1 MARPKALLTEEL
13 DGFEVTLSDDGEP
26 PTEIQLF
33 AAGTNATSKG
43 DFVFDAES
51 ARDVMLAFASH
62 GADRLPFDSHHLM
75 LTSDNPEA
83 KKALGWFV
91 PKVSAEGALL
101 ASDIQWTPKTAQA
114 LKDREYRF
122 HSPAIAFDAKTRRI
136 RRLVNV
142 ALTNLPATKNQT
154 PLMLS
159 EAEPEGNP
167 MKLFE
172 MLSAS
177 DEGSALIALTALQD
191 ELKEAKVQ
199 LATLTADIVKS
210 KRDAEIE
217 KLSACGKLAPTMRAF
232 AETLSLEQLTA
243 FGEALPVKSERI
255 EEPRESHSVLSDD
268 EKHAAKLAG
277 VSEADYLA
285 QKIEIEKRN
294 AARKEG

>member
-1 MARPKALLTEEL
+1 MAKRQVSELLSQDLT
-13 DGFEVTLSDDGEP
+13 FEVTLSDDGEP
-26 PTEIQLF
+26 PTEIRLF
-33 AAGTNATSKG
+33 WSGMNATSKG
-43 DFVFDAES
+43 EFLFDEKAAES
-51 ARDVMLAFASH
+51 VLKAFADH

-91 PKVSAEGALL
+91 PRVSDDGDLL

-122 HSPAIAFDAKTRRI
+122 HSPAIAFDPKSRRI
-136 RRLVNV
+136 SRLVNV
-142 ALTNLPATKNQT
+142 ALTNLPATKHQT

-177 DEGSALIALTALQD
+177 DEGSALVALSALQS
-191 ELKEAKVQ
+191 ELREAKATV
-199 LATLTADIVKS
+199 ATLIAESVKA

-217 KLSACGKLAPTMRAF
+217 KLSALGKLKPAMRAF
-232 AETLSLEQLTA
+232 AESLSLEQLAA
-243 FGEALPVKSERI
+243 FGEALPVETARI
-255 EEPRESHSVLSDD
+255 EEPKGDASANLTD
-268 EKHAAKLAG
+268 EDRDAIRVTDVTEK
-277 VSEADYLA
+277 DYLA
-285 QKIEIEKRN
+285 VK
-294 AARKEG
+294 AAMAKKENV